1 MKTILLTL
9 LVALSTLLTNSQAF
23 ASIELQIQ
31 AADAPTMERK
41 VERYSYNFGRV
52 PLYSSL
58 YARYKLTNTGTTPL
72 TFQQA
77 RIGGAGY
84 SADHTCTGILQP
96 QNVCQFT
103 IRYNPVFDGLSSGR
117 FILSFVENLDI
128 VVDLWGEGYR
138 I

>member
-1 MKTILLTL
+1 MRIILLTL
-9 LVALSTLLTNSQAF
+9 FVTLSTLLTTSQAF

-31 AADAPTMERK
+31 TAVSASTERQI
-41 VERYSYNFGRV
+41 ERYSYNFGRV
-52 PLYSSL
+52 PLYSSQ

-77 RIGGAGY
+77 RIGGSGY
-84 SADHTCTGILQP
+84 SADHTCTSILQP
-96 QNVCQFT
+96 QEVCQFT

-138 I
+138 F